1 MLWQALGRA
10 TIAVGGQRPC
20 WGVQRPVFGDGR
32 AVSDGVRRPA
42 FGDGRASAD
51 GGRAAAPGGRRL
63 MACSG
68 VLGKDVLQFFFSYRR
83 CWLVVPWLSVRAVLA
98 IIMVIVWIIR
108 S

>member
-20 WGVQRPVFGDGR
+20 WAVQRPVFGDGR

-51 GGRAAAPGGRRL
+51 GGRAAAPGGRASADGVQRR
-63 MACSG
+63 SG
-68 VLGKDVLQFFFSYRR
+68 KRCTLVFFFLPKVWVGSA
-83 CWLVVPWLSVRAVLA
+83 VVVRSGCFSDNDGDCLDH
-98 IIMVIVWIIR
+98 
-108 S
+108 